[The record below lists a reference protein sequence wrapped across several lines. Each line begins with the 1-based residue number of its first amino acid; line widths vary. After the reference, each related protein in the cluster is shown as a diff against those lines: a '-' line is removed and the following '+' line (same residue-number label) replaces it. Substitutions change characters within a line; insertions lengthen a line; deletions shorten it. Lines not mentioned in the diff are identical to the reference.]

1 MKRDMDLIRMIILGA
16 RETPNGSPLMGV
28 PGVAD
33 ETFAEHVQILEE
45 AGLLF
50 AAIAPK
56 GMQPAKKAAV
66 WRLTWAGHDFADSIL
81 DDTIWNKAKEHVI
94 KPSASWTFGVLLEY
108 LKVEIRRHIP
118 GLD

>member
-33 ETFAEHVQILEE
+33 ETFAEHV
-45 AGLLF
+45 
-50 AAIAPK
+50 
-56 GMQPAKKAAV
+56 
-66 WRLTWAGHDFADSIL
+66 
-81 DDTIWNKAKEHVI
+81 I